1 MKKLLL
7 LITIILLV
15 ACASSPQAIQT
26 AIAKTQAAW
35 TPVTTQTSYPT
46 YTPQPTMMI
55 TEVVTVTFTPTS
67 APPVFTDV
75 PSANLERTW
84 IETLY
89 RNGVTTGCSTEP
101 LDYCPDLRVTRAQM
115 AVFLGRALHGSM
127 YTPPAG
133 TKAVFADVPLS
144 NWASDWIT
152 QLYADGIT
160 SGCQASPLSY
170 CPDRPVTRAQ
180 AAILLLRAKHGASYA
195 PPAMGGSTGFGDV
208 STSYWAAAWI
218 KQLSAEGIT
227 SGCGGGNYC
236 PDDPVTRAQVAKF
249 LVLTFNLP

>member
-1 MKKLLL
+1 MNKLLL

-15 ACASSPQAIQT
+15 ACSPSPKAVQT
-26 AIAKTQAAW
+26 AIAGTQAVW
-35 TPVTTQTSYPT
+35 TPVTTQTAYPT

-55 TEVVTVTFTPTS
+55 TEVVTVTITPTS
-67 APPVFTDV
+67 APPVFSDV
-75 PSANLERTW
+75 PSANWERTW

-101 LDYCPDLRVTRAQM
+101 LDYCPDQPVTRAQM
-115 AVFLGRALHGSM
+115 AAFLERALHGSM

-133 TKAVFADVPLS
+133 TMAVFADVPLS
-144 NWASDWIT
+144 NWAVDWIT

-160 SGCQASPLSY
+160 TGCLASPLSY

-180 AAILLLRAKHGASYA
+180 AAILLLRARHGASYA
-195 PPAMGGSTGFGDV
+195 PPDVGLGTGFGDV
-208 STSYWAAAWI
+208 SIGYWAAAWI
-218 KQLSAEGIT
+218 KQLSAESIT
-227 SGCGGGNYC
+227 SGCGDGNYC
-236 PDDPVTRAQVAKF
+236 PDDPLTRAQVAKF